1 MNLPRISPA
10 AAGISEE
17 GIKGF
22 LEGVRER
29 GIELH
34 DLMVVRGGKVCYE
47 ASWYPYGEDRLHM
60 LYSLSK
66 AFTAVGVGFAVQEG
80 LFAVEDT
87 VYSFFKEELPDTIG
101 ERAKRIAVE
110 HLLTM
115 CTGQETE
122 PPILNYAFEGN
133 WVENFWRSS
142 HPMNRERIFSMI
154 QRQPMCFPRS

>member
-34 DLMVVRGGKVCYE
+34 DLMIVRGGKVCYE
-47 ASWYPYGEDRLHM
+47 ASWYPYGEARLHM

-66 AFTAVGVGFAVQEG
+66 AFTAVGAGFAVQEG

-87 VYSFFKEELPDTIG
+87 VYSFFRGGTSGYDRRTRETDHGGTSAYHVY
-101 ERAKRIAVE
+101 R
-110 HLLTM
+110 
-115 CTGQETE
+115 TGNGAAD
-122 PPILNYAFEGN
+122 LKLC
-133 WVENFWRSS
+133 V
-142 HPMNRERIFSMI
+142 
-154 QRQPMCFPRS
+154 

>member
-34 DLMVVRGGKVCYE
+34 DLMIVRGGKVCYE

-87 VYSFFKEELPDTIG
+87 VYSFLRRNFRIRSENARNGSRWNICLPCVPD
-101 ERAKRIAVE
+101 RKRSR
-110 HLLTM
+110 
-115 CTGQETE
+115 
-122 PPILNYAFEGN
+122 
-133 WVENFWRSS
+133 RS
-142 HPMNRERIFSMI
+142 
-154 QRQPMCFPRS
+154 

>member
-10 AAGISEE
+10 AAAFRK
-17 GIKGF
+17 KGSKAF
-22 LEGVRER
+22 RRSQER

-34 DLMVVRGGKVCYE
+34 DLMIVRGGKVCYE

-87 VYSFFKEELPDTIG
+87 VYSFLG
-101 ERAKRIAVE
+101 ETSGYDRRTRETDHGGTSAYHEYR
-110 HLLTM
+110 
-115 CTGQETE
+115 TGNGAAD
-122 PPILNYAFEGN
+122 LKLC
-133 WVENFWRSS
+133 V
-142 HPMNRERIFSMI
+142 
-154 QRQPMCFPRS
+154 

>member
-34 DLMVVRGGKVCYE
+34 DLMIVRGGKVCYE

-80 LFAVEDT
+80 LFVVEDT

-115 CTGQETE
+115 
-122 PPILNYAFEGN
+122 
-133 WVENFWRSS
+133 
-142 HPMNRERIFSMI
+142 
-154 QRQPMCFPRS
+154 

>member
-60 LYSLSK
+60 LYSLRGRSRICR
-66 AFTAVGVGFAVQEG
+66 AGRAVCGGRYRIL
-80 LFAVEDT
+80 LF
-87 VYSFFKEELPDTIG
+87 
-101 ERAKRIAVE
+101 
-110 HLLTM
+110 
-115 CTGQETE
+115 
-122 PPILNYAFEGN
+122 
-133 WVENFWRSS
+133 
-142 HPMNRERIFSMI
+142 
-154 QRQPMCFPRS
+154 